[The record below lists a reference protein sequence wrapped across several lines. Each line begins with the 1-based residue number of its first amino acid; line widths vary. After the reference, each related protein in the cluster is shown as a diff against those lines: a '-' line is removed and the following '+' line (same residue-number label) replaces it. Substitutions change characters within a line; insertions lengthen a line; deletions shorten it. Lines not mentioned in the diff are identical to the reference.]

1 MNRHI
6 LLVMKWL
13 DDKDSV
19 TKEDL
24 NTNYH
29 AANADDDYDAADA
42 AYAAD
47 ATYDSADADSAALW
61 VDKYFERT
69 GDNKQ
74 DYIDE
79 IKKTS
84 TVTTDKQSK
93 IDDLL
98 DLAFELL
105 PREEYEKLNTIIQ
118 GL

>member
-24 NTNYH
+24 NANYH